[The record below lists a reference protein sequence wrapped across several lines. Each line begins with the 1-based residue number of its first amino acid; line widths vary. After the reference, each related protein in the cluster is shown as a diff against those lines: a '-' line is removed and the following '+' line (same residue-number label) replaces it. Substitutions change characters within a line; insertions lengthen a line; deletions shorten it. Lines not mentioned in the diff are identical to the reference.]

1 MQNNINSN
9 DCIKEKI
16 SLSKKFQ
23 KVDISEEEYQTI
35 IHTLKTHYIVDKEN
49 NFIGVVKKNKYSYE
63 IRYIMTYCKVLRKII
78 DVTTK
83 QIKIEYEYNNGI
95 EIDTIQLDGE
105 SLSKFGL
112 KTLLSYGVRFNETD
126 IDEVNKYLMRT
137 DMKAEI
143 VYGYSKLGWDKIDN
157 SLVFRYNNLIAK
169 EPTKKKY
176 IYNGNLCLNHKGSL
190 DEWCNMIQ
198 NEVCGNIP
206 MSYLL
211 MASFAS
217 PLLSILNFSHDFG
230 SILFCLCNN
239 SSKGKSTTA
248 MLCASVYSSPVLNKG
263 VAITFN
269 GTENALQEFLSQ
281 INGLSVVFDE
291 LGSSTITNLER
302 LMYNFC
308 LGRSK
313 LRLNGDASLQEVKE
327 FSSVIF
333 TTSEISFVSE
343 KSMDGIKTRVFQIE
357 DTLTKNAENSDNI
370 KSIAMANYGVAGNK
384 YLQMLVDKGQEEI
397 ESDYQK
403 YKNILLKKNKDIDD
417 KWKSEHSNIISESS
431 LACFEQRKRLT
442 DRILSKLA
450 IVVQATAYAK
460 ELFNFNIEISDMVD
474 YSLNLTNKI
483 ESTQTP
489 EDELMTIVHEDFIK
503 NIKKYKMNYPFAL
516 KVFDKRKAKAIDY
529 DLLNSGYSRYMFYD
543 ANGKKQTTARCSV
556 CGNEV
561 TIKNVRSGDK
571 VTCPICHKKCTAK
584 PYRKYLNSNGFCNRE
599 TIMYLQPFKGT
610 RFCVREFIVNYAYI
624 QGRTKPRI
632 IMQELSRT
640 TCDFDG
646 QEMRVQEQYTY
657 DENYKGGDWRK
668 DFCRSVP
675 CSNMTYQI

>member
-95 EIDTIQLDGE
+95 EIDTVKLDGE

-112 KTLLSYGVRFNETD
+112 KTLFSYGVRFNETD
-126 IDEVNKYLMRT
+126 IDEVNKYLMNT

-157 SLVFRYNNLIAK
+157 NLVFRYNHLIANEQLSK
-169 EPTKKKY
+169 EY
-176 IYNGNLCLNHKGSL
+176 IYNGSLCLNHKGTL

-206 MSYLL
+206 MTYLL
-211 MASFAS
+211 MASFSS
-217 PLLSILNFSHDFG
+217 PLLSMLNYTHDFG
-230 SILFCLCNN
+230 SVLFCLCNS

-248 MLCASVYSSPVLNKG
+248 MLCASIYSSPVLNKG
-263 VAITFN
+263 VAISFN

-291 LGSSTITNLER
+291 LGASTISNLER
-302 LMYNFC
+302 VLYSFC

-313 LRLNGDASLQEVKE
+313 LRLNGDASLQDVKE

-333 TTSEISFVSE
+333 TTSEISFISE
-343 KSMDGIKTRVFQIE
+343 KSMDGIKTRVFQID
-357 DTLTKNAENSDNI
+357 DTLTKNAQNSDNI
-370 KSIAMANYGVAGNK
+370 KNIVMQNYGVAGNE
-384 YLQMLVDKGQEEI
+384 YLQMLVNKGQEII
-397 ESDYQK
+397 EADYQK
-403 YKNILLKKNKDIDD
+403 YKDMLIKNSKELDEKLQVKGSNILTD
-417 KWKSEHSNIISESS
+417 ST
-431 LACFEQRKRLT
+431 LAAYEQKKRLT

-450 IVVQATAYAK
+450 IVVQAAEYAK
-460 ELFNFNIEISDMVD
+460 ELFNFNIEISDMID
-474 YSLNLTNKI
+474 YSLNLTNAI
-483 ESTQTP
+483 ESAQTP
-489 EDELMTIVHEDFIK
+489 EDELLTIVHEDFVK
-503 NIKKYKMNYPFAL
+503 NIRKYKINYPFAL
-516 KVFDKRKAKAIDY
+516 KVFGKRKAEAIDY
-529 DLLNSGYSRYMFYD
+529 NSLNIGYVGLIRLSASDNYYEICVAKNYFEQLMKNNQISDFRKRLKNLRASGILVAEKDRLVAREKIIEIIDLKVYIFRFLFDDKMVSLHNACKETYFDKIENSDNIDFLSD
-543 ANGKKQTTARCSV
+543 D
-556 CGNEV
+556 EV
-561 TIKNVRSGDK
+561 QNIEE
-571 VTCPICHKKCTAK
+571 C
-584 PYRKYLNSNGFCNRE
+584 L
-599 TIMYLQPFKGT
+599 
-610 RFCVREFIVNYAYI
+610 
-624 QGRTKPRI
+624 
-632 IMQELSRT
+632 
-640 TCDFDG
+640 
-646 QEMRVQEQYTY
+646 
-657 DENYKGGDWRK
+657 GGE
-668 DFCRSVP
+668 
-675 CSNMTYQI
+675 

>member
-1 MQNNINSN
+1 
-9 DCIKEKI
+9 
-16 SLSKKFQ
+16 
-23 KVDISEEEYQTI
+23 
-35 IHTLKTHYIVDKEN
+35 
-49 NFIGVVKKNKYSYE
+49 
-63 IRYIMTYCKVLRKII
+63 MTYCKVIRKII

-95 EIDTIQLDGE
+95 EIDTVQLDGE

-169 EPTKKKY
+169 EPTNKKY

-217 PLLSILNFSHDFG
+217 PLLSILNFLHDFG

-357 DTLTKNAENSDNI
+357 DTLTKNAQNSDNI
-370 KSIAMANYGVAGNK
+370 KNVVMQNYGVAGNE
-384 YLQMLVDKGQEEI
+384 YLQMLVNKGQEII
-397 ESDYQK
+397 EADYQK
-403 YKNILLKKNKDIDD
+403 YKDMLIKNSKELDEKLQVKGSNILTD
-417 KWKSEHSNIISESS
+417 ST
-431 LACFEQRKRLT
+431 LAAYEQKKRLT

-450 IVVQATAYAK
+450 IVVQAAEYAK
-460 ELFNFNIEISDMVD
+460 ELFNFNIEISDMID
-474 YSLNLTNKI
+474 YSLNLTNAI
-483 ESTQTP
+483 ESAQTP
-489 EDELMTIVHEDFIK
+489 EDELLTIVHEDFVK
-503 NIKKYKMNYPFAL
+503 NIRKYKINYPFAL
-516 KVFDKRKAKAIDY
+516 KIFGKRKAEAIDY
-529 DLLNSGYSRYMFYD
+529 NSLNIGYVGLIRLSASDNYYEICVAKNYFEQLMKNNQIAD
-543 ANGKKQTTARCSV
+543 CKMKMKQ
-556 CGNEV
+556 
-561 TIKNVRSGDK
+561 
-571 VTCPICHKKCTAK
+571 
-584 PYRKYLNSNGFCNRE
+584 
-599 TIMYLQPFKGT
+599 
-610 RFCVREFIVNYAYI
+610 
-624 QGRTKPRI
+624 
-632 IMQELSRT
+632 
-640 TCDFDG
+640 
-646 QEMRVQEQYTY
+646 
-657 DENYKGGDWRK
+657 
-668 DFCRSVP
+668 
-675 CSNMTYQI
+675 

>member
-95 EIDTIQLDGE
+95 EIDTVQLDGE

-169 EPTKKKY
+169 EPTNKKY

-211 MASFAS
+211 MAFFAS

-403 YKNILLKKNKDIDD
+403 YKNILLEKNKDIDD
-417 KWKSEHSNIISESS
+417 KWKSEHSNIMSESS

-450 IVVQATAYAK
+450 IVIQATAYAK

-489 EDELMTIVHEDFIK
+489 EDELMTIVHEDFVK

-516 KVFDKRKAKAIDY
+516 KVFDKRKAEAIDY
-529 DLLNSGYSRYMFYD
+529 DLLNSGYVGLVRLSASDNHYEICVAKNYFEQMMKN
-543 ANGKKQTTARCSV
+543 NGIVDFRKRLKNLRATGVLIAEKDRLVAREKIIEIIDLKV
-556 CGNEV
+556 YIFRFQFN
-561 TIKNVRSGDK
+561 DK
-571 VTCPICHKKCTAK
+571 MMSLHNAYEEMYFEKIE
-584 PYRKYLNSNGFCNRE
+584 NSDN
-599 TIMYLQPFKGT
+599 
-610 RFCVREFIVNYAYI
+610 
-624 QGRTKPRI
+624 
-632 IMQELSRT
+632 
-640 TCDFDG
+640 
-646 QEMRVQEQYTY
+646 
-657 DENYKGGDWRK
+657 K
-668 DFCRSVP
+668 DFLSDDEVQNIEECLGGE
-675 CSNMTYQI
+675 

>member
-23 KVDISEEEYQTI
+23 RIDISEEEYQKIISTI
-35 IHTLKTHYIVDKEN
+35 KSHYIVDKEN

-83 QIKIEYEYNNGI
+83 QIKIEYEYHNGI
-95 EIDTIQLDGE
+95 EIDTVKLYGE

-112 KTLLSYGVRFNETD
+112 KTLFSYGVRFNETD
-126 IDEVNKYLMRT
+126 IDEVNKYLMNT

-157 SLVFRYNNLIAK
+157 NLVFRYNHLIANEQLSK
-169 EPTKKKY
+169 EY
-176 IYNGNLCLNHKGSL
+176 IYNGSLCLNHKGSL

-230 SILFCLCNN
+230 SILFCLCNS

-248 MLCASVYSSPVLNKG
+248 MLCASIYSAPVLNKG
-263 VAITFN
+263 VAISFN

-291 LGSSTITNLER
+291 LGASTISNLER
-302 LMYNFC
+302 VLYSFC

-313 LRLNGDASLQEVKE
+313 LRLNGDASLQDVKE

-333 TTSEISFVSE
+333 TTSEISFISE
-343 KSMDGIKTRVFQIE
+343 KSIDGIKTRVFQIE
-357 DTLTKNAENSDNI
+357 DTLTKNAQNSDNI
-370 KSIAMANYGVAGNK
+370 KNVVMQNYGVAGNE
-384 YLQMLVDKGQEEI
+384 YLQMLVNKGQEII
-397 ESDYQK
+397 EADYQK
-403 YKNILLKKNKDIDD
+403 YKDMLIKNSKELDEKLQVKGSNILTD
-417 KWKSEHSNIISESS
+417 ST
-431 LACFEQRKRLT
+431 LAAYEQKKRLT

-450 IVVQATAYAK
+450 IVVQAAEYAK
-460 ELFNFNIEISDMVD
+460 ELFNFNIEISDMID
-474 YSLNLTNKI
+474 YSLNLTNAI
-483 ESTQTP
+483 ESAQTP
-489 EDELMTIVHEDFIK
+489 EDELLTIVHEDFVK
-503 NIKKYKMNYPFAL
+503 NIRKYKINYPFAL
-516 KVFDKRKAKAIDY
+516 KIFGKRKVEAIDY
-529 DLLNSGYSRYMFYD
+529 NSLNIGYVGLIRLSASDNHYEICVAKNYFEQMMKNNGIVDFRKRLKNLRATGVLIAEKDRLVAREKIIEIIDLKVYIFRFLFDDKMVSLHNACKETYFDKIENSDNIDFLSD
-543 ANGKKQTTARCSV
+543 D
-556 CGNEV
+556 EV
-561 TIKNVRSGDK
+561 QNIEE
-571 VTCPICHKKCTAK
+571 C
-584 PYRKYLNSNGFCNRE
+584 L
-599 TIMYLQPFKGT
+599 
-610 RFCVREFIVNYAYI
+610 
-624 QGRTKPRI
+624 
-632 IMQELSRT
+632 
-640 TCDFDG
+640 
-646 QEMRVQEQYTY
+646 
-657 DENYKGGDWRK
+657 GGE
-668 DFCRSVP
+668 
-675 CSNMTYQI
+675 

>member
-63 IRYIMTYCKVLRKII
+63 IRYIMTYCKVIRKII

-95 EIDTIQLDGE
+95 EIDTVQLDGE

-176 IYNGNLCLNHKGSL
+176 IYNGNLCLNHKGSI

-206 MSYLL
+206 MTYLL
-211 MASFAS
+211 MASFSS
-217 PLLSILNFSHDFG
+217 PLLSMLNYTHDFG
-230 SILFCLCNN
+230 SVLFCLCNS

-248 MLCASVYSSPVLNKG
+248 MLCASIYSSPVLNKG
-263 VAITFN
+263 VAISFN

-291 LGSSTITNLER
+291 LGASTISNLER
-302 LMYNFC
+302 VLYSFC

-333 TTSEISFVSE
+333 TTSEISFISE

-357 DTLTKNAENSDNI
+357 DTLTKNAQNSDNI
-370 KSIAMANYGVAGNK
+370 KNVVMQNYGVAGNE
-384 YLQMLVDKGQEEI
+384 YLQMLVNKGQEII
-397 ESDYQK
+397 EADYQK
-403 YKNILLKKNKDIDD
+403 YKDMLIKNSKELDEKLQVKGSSILTD
-417 KWKSEHSNIISESS
+417 ST
-431 LACFEQRKRLT
+431 LAAYEQKKRLT

-450 IVVQATAYAK
+450 IVVQAAEYAK
-460 ELFNFNIEISDMVD
+460 ELFNFNIEISDMID
-474 YSLNLTNKI
+474 YSLNLTNAI
-483 ESTQTP
+483 ESAQTP
-489 EDELMTIVHEDFIK
+489 EDELLTIVHEDFVK
-503 NIKKYKMNYPFAL
+503 NIRKYKMNYPFAL
-516 KVFDKRKAKAIDY
+516 KVFDKRKAEAIDY
-529 DLLNSGYSRYMFYD
+529 DSLNSGYVGLVRLSASDNHYEICVAKNYFEQMMKN
-543 ANGKKQTTARCSV
+543 NGIVDFRKRL
-556 CGNEV
+556 
-561 TIKNVRSGDK
+561 KN
-571 VTCPICHKKCTAK
+571 
-584 PYRKYLNSNGFCNRE
+584 L
-599 TIMYLQPFKGT
+599 
-610 RFCVREFIVNYAYI
+610 
-624 QGRTKPRI
+624 
-632 IMQELSRT
+632 RT
-640 TCDFDG
+640 TGVLIAEKDRLVAREKIIEIIDLKVYIFRFQFNDKMMSLHNAYEEMYFDKI
-646 QEMRVQEQYTY
+646 
-657 DENYKGGDWRK
+657 ENSYNK
-668 DFCRSVP
+668 DFLSDDEVP
-675 CSNMTYQI
+675 NIEECLGGE

>member
-1 MQNNINSN
+1 MQNNINLN

-95 EIDTIQLDGE
+95 EIDTVQLDGE

-176 IYNGNLCLNHKGSL
+176 IYNGSLCLNHKGTL

-206 MSYLL
+206 MTYLL
-211 MASFAS
+211 MASFSS
-217 PLLSILNFSHDFG
+217 PLLSMLNYTHDFG
-230 SILFCLCNN
+230 SVLFCLCNS

-248 MLCASVYSSPVLNKG
+248 MLCASIYSSPVLNKG

-291 LGSSTITNLER
+291 LGASTISNLER
-302 LMYNFC
+302 VLYSFC

-313 LRLNGDASLQEVKE
+313 LRLNGDASLQDVKE

-333 TTSEISFVSE
+333 TTSEISFISE

-357 DTLTKNAENSDNI
+357 DTLTKNAQNSDNI
-370 KSIAMANYGVAGNK
+370 KNVVMQNYGVAGNE
-384 YLQMLVDKGQEEI
+384 YLQMLVNKGQEII
-397 ESDYQK
+397 EADYQK
-403 YKNILLKKNKDIDD
+403 YKDMLIKNSKELDKKLQVKSSSILTD
-417 KWKSEHSNIISESS
+417 ST
-431 LACFEQRKRLT
+431 LAAYEQKKRLT

-450 IVVQATAYAK
+450 IVVQAAEYAK
-460 ELFNFNIEISDMVD
+460 ELFNFNIEISDMID
-474 YSLNLTNKI
+474 YSLNLTNAI
-483 ESTQTP
+483 ESAQTP
-489 EDELMTIVHEDFIK
+489 EDELLTIVHEDFVK
-503 NIKKYKMNYPFAL
+503 NIRKYKINYPFAL
-516 KVFDKRKAKAIDY
+516 KIFGKRKAEAIDY
-529 DLLNSGYSRYMFYD
+529 DSLNSGYVGLVRLSASDNHYEICVAKNYFEQMMKN
-543 ANGKKQTTARCSV
+543 NGIVDFRKRL
-556 CGNEV
+556 
-561 TIKNVRSGDK
+561 KN
-571 VTCPICHKKCTAK
+571 
-584 PYRKYLNSNGFCNRE
+584 L
-599 TIMYLQPFKGT
+599 
-610 RFCVREFIVNYAYI
+610 
-624 QGRTKPRI
+624 
-632 IMQELSRT
+632 RT
-640 TCDFDG
+640 TGVLIAEKDRLVAREKIIEIIDLKVYIFRFQFNDKMMSLHNAYEEMYFDKI
-646 QEMRVQEQYTY
+646 
-657 DENYKGGDWRK
+657 ENSDNK
-668 DFCRSVP
+668 DFLSDDEVP
-675 CSNMTYQI
+675 NIEECLGGE

>member
-23 KVDISEEEYQTI
+23 RIDISEEEYQKIISTI
-35 IHTLKTHYIVDKEN
+35 KSHYIVDKEN

-78 DVTTK
+78 DIGTK
-83 QIKIEYEYNNGI
+83 QIKIEYEYHNGI
-95 EIDTIQLDGE
+95 EIDTVKLDGE

-169 EPTKKKY
+169 EPTNKKY

-291 LGSSTITNLER
+291 LGASTISNLER
-302 LMYNFC
+302 VLYSFC

-313 LRLNGDASLQEVKE
+313 LRLNGDASLQDVKE

-333 TTSEISFVSE
+333 TTSEISFISE

-357 DTLTKNAENSDNI
+357 NTLTKNAQNSDNI
-370 KSIAMANYGVAGNK
+370 KNIVMQNYGVAGNE
-384 YLQMLVDKGQEEI
+384 YLQMLVNKGQEII
-397 ESDYQK
+397 EADYQK
-403 YKNILLKKNKDIDD
+403 YKDMLIKNSKELDEKLQVKGSNILTD
-417 KWKSEHSNIISESS
+417 ST
-431 LACFEQRKRLT
+431 LAAYEQKKRLT

-450 IVVQATAYAK
+450 IVVQAAEYAK
-460 ELFNFNIEISDMVD
+460 ELFNFNIEISDMID
-474 YSLNLTNKI
+474 YSLNLTNAI
-483 ESTQTP
+483 ESAQTP
-489 EDELMTIVHEDFIK
+489 EDELLTIVHEDFVK
-503 NIKKYKMNYPFAL
+503 NIRKYKMNYPFAL
-516 KVFDKRKAKAIDY
+516 KIFGKRKAEAIDY
-529 DLLNSGYSRYMFYD
+529 NLINIGYVGLIRLSASDNYYEICVAKNYFEQLMKNNQISDFRKRLKNLRASGILVAEKDRLVAREKIIEIIDLKVYIFRFLFDDKMVSLHNACKETYFDKIENSDNIDFLSD
-543 ANGKKQTTARCSV
+543 D
-556 CGNEV
+556 EV
-561 TIKNVRSGDK
+561 QNIEE
-571 VTCPICHKKCTAK
+571 C
-584 PYRKYLNSNGFCNRE
+584 L
-599 TIMYLQPFKGT
+599 
-610 RFCVREFIVNYAYI
+610 
-624 QGRTKPRI
+624 
-632 IMQELSRT
+632 
-640 TCDFDG
+640 
-646 QEMRVQEQYTY
+646 
-657 DENYKGGDWRK
+657 GGE
-668 DFCRSVP
+668 
-675 CSNMTYQI
+675 

>member
-23 KVDISEEEYQTI
+23 RIDISEEEYQKIISTI
-35 IHTLKTHYIVDKEN
+35 KSHYIVDKEN

-78 DVTTK
+78 DIGTK
-83 QIKIEYEYNNGI
+83 QIKIEYEYHNGI
-95 EIDTIQLDGE
+95 EIDTVKLDGE

-169 EPTKKKY
+169 EPTNKKY

-291 LGSSTITNLER
+291 LGASTISNLER
-302 LMYNFC
+302 VLYSFC

-313 LRLNGDASLQEVKE
+313 LRLNGDASLQDVKE

-333 TTSEISFVSE
+333 TTSEISFISE

-357 DTLTKNAENSDNI
+357 NTLTKNAQNSDNI
-370 KSIAMANYGVAGNK
+370 KNIVMQNYGVAGNE
-384 YLQMLVDKGQEEI
+384 YLQMLVNKGQEII
-397 ESDYQK
+397 EADYQK
-403 YKNILLKKNKDIDD
+403 YKDMLIKNSKELDEKLQVKGSNILTD
-417 KWKSEHSNIISESS
+417 ST
-431 LACFEQRKRLT
+431 LAAYEQKKRLT

-450 IVVQATAYAK
+450 IVVQAAEYAK
-460 ELFNFNIEISDMVD
+460 ELFNFNIEISDMID
-474 YSLNLTNKI
+474 YSLNLTNAI
-483 ESTQTP
+483 ESAQTP
-489 EDELMTIVHEDFIK
+489 EDELLTIVHEDFVK
-503 NIKKYKMNYPFAL
+503 NIRKYKMNYPFAL
-516 KVFDKRKAKAIDY
+516 KIFGKRKAEAIDY
-529 DLLNSGYSRYMFYD
+529 NSINIGYVGLIRLSASDNYYEICVAKNYFEQLMKNNQISDFRKRLKNLRASGILVAEKDRLVAREKIIEIIDLKVYIFRFLFDDKMVSLHNACKETYFDKIENSDNIDFLSD
-543 ANGKKQTTARCSV
+543 D
-556 CGNEV
+556 EV
-561 TIKNVRSGDK
+561 QNIEE
-571 VTCPICHKKCTAK
+571 C
-584 PYRKYLNSNGFCNRE
+584 L
-599 TIMYLQPFKGT
+599 
-610 RFCVREFIVNYAYI
+610 
-624 QGRTKPRI
+624 
-632 IMQELSRT
+632 
-640 TCDFDG
+640 
-646 QEMRVQEQYTY
+646 
-657 DENYKGGDWRK
+657 GGE
-668 DFCRSVP
+668 
-675 CSNMTYQI
+675 

>member
-1 MQNNINSN
+1 MQNNINLN

-95 EIDTIQLDGE
+95 EIDTVKLDGE

-112 KTLLSYGVRFNETD
+112 KTLFSYGVRFNETD
-126 IDEVNKYLMRT
+126 IDEVNKYLMNT

-157 SLVFRYNNLIAK
+157 NLVFRYNHLIANEQLSK
-169 EPTKKKY
+169 EY
-176 IYNGNLCLNHKGSL
+176 IYNGSLCLNHKGTL

-206 MSYLL
+206 MTYLL
-211 MASFAS
+211 MASFS
-217 PLLSILNFSHDFG
+217 STLLSMLNYTHDFG
-230 SILFCLCNN
+230 SVLFCLCNS

-248 MLCASVYSSPVLNKG
+248 MLCASIYSSPVLNKG
-263 VAITFN
+263 VAISFN

-291 LGSSTITNLER
+291 LGASTISNLER
-302 LMYNFC
+302 VLYSFC

-313 LRLNGDASLQEVKE
+313 LRLNGDASLQDVKE

-333 TTSEISFVSE
+333 TTSEISFISE

-357 DTLTKNAENSDNI
+357 DTLTKNAQNSDNI
-370 KSIAMANYGVAGNK
+370 KNIVMQNYGVAGNE
-384 YLQMLVDKGQEEI
+384 YLQMLVNKGQEII
-397 ESDYQK
+397 EADYQK
-403 YKNILLKKNKDIDD
+403 YKDMLIKNSKELDEKLQVKGSNILTD
-417 KWKSEHSNIISESS
+417 ST
-431 LACFEQRKRLT
+431 LAAYEQKKRLT

-450 IVVQATAYAK
+450 IVVQAAEYAK
-460 ELFNFNIEISDMVD
+460 ELFNFNIEISDMID
-474 YSLNLTNKI
+474 YSLNLTNAI
-483 ESTQTP
+483 ESAQTP
-489 EDELMTIVHEDFIK
+489 EDELLTIVHEDFVK
-503 NIKKYKMNYPFAL
+503 NIRKYKMNYPFAL
-516 KVFDKRKAKAIDY
+516 KIFGKRKAEAIDY
-529 DLLNSGYSRYMFYD
+529 NSINIGYVGLIRLSASDNYYEICVAKNYFEQLMKNNQISDFRKRLKNLRASGILVAEKDRLVAREKIIEIIDLKVYIFRFLFDDKMVSLHNACKETYFDKIENSDNIDFLSD
-543 ANGKKQTTARCSV
+543 D
-556 CGNEV
+556 EV
-561 TIKNVRSGDK
+561 QNIEE
-571 VTCPICHKKCTAK
+571 C
-584 PYRKYLNSNGFCNRE
+584 L
-599 TIMYLQPFKGT
+599 
-610 RFCVREFIVNYAYI
+610 
-624 QGRTKPRI
+624 
-632 IMQELSRT
+632 
-640 TCDFDG
+640 
-646 QEMRVQEQYTY
+646 
-657 DENYKGGDWRK
+657 GGE
-668 DFCRSVP
+668 
-675 CSNMTYQI
+675 

>member
-1 MQNNINSN
+1 
-9 DCIKEKI
+9 
-16 SLSKKFQ
+16 
-23 KVDISEEEYQTI
+23 
-35 IHTLKTHYIVDKEN
+35 
-49 NFIGVVKKNKYSYE
+49 
-63 IRYIMTYCKVLRKII
+63 
-78 DVTTK
+78 
-83 QIKIEYEYNNGI
+83 
-95 EIDTIQLDGE
+95 
-105 SLSKFGL
+105 
-112 KTLLSYGVRFNETD
+112 
-126 IDEVNKYLMRT
+126 
-137 DMKAEI
+137 
-143 VYGYSKLGWDKIDN
+143 
-157 SLVFRYNNLIAK
+157 
-169 EPTKKKY
+169 
-176 IYNGNLCLNHKGSL
+176 
-190 DEWCNMIQ
+190 
-198 NEVCGNIP
+198 
-206 MSYLL
+206 
-211 MASFAS
+211 
-217 PLLSILNFSHDFG
+217 
-230 SILFCLCNN
+230 
-239 SSKGKSTTA
+239 

-403 YKNILLKKNKDIDD
+403 YKNILLEKNKDIDD
-417 KWKSEHSNIISESS
+417 KWKSEHSNIMSESS

-474 YSLNLTNKI
+474 YSLNLASKI

-489 EDELMTIVHEDFIK
+489 EDELMTIVHEDFVK
-503 NIKKYKMNYPFAL
+503 NIKKYNMNYPFAL
-516 KVFDKRKAKAIDY
+516 KIFDKRKAEAIDY
-529 DLLNSGYSRYMFYD
+529 DSLNIGYVGLIRLSASDNHYEICVAKNYFEQMMKN
-543 ANGKKQTTARCSV
+543 NGIVDFRKRLKNLRATGVLIAEKDRLVAREKIIEIIDLKV
-556 CGNEV
+556 YIFRFQFN
-561 TIKNVRSGDK
+561 DK
-571 VTCPICHKKCTAK
+571 MMSLHNAYEEMYFDKIE
-584 PYRKYLNSNGFCNRE
+584 NSDN
-599 TIMYLQPFKGT
+599 
-610 RFCVREFIVNYAYI
+610 
-624 QGRTKPRI
+624 
-632 IMQELSRT
+632 
-640 TCDFDG
+640 
-646 QEMRVQEQYTY
+646 
-657 DENYKGGDWRK
+657 K
-668 DFCRSVP
+668 DFLSDDEVQNIEECLGGE
-675 CSNMTYQI
+675 

>member
-23 KVDISEEEYQTI
+23 RIDISEEEYQKI
-35 IHTLKTHYIVDKEN
+35 ISITKSHYIVDKEN

-78 DVTTK
+78 DIGTK
-83 QIKIEYEYNNGI
+83 QIKIEYEYHNGI
-95 EIDTIQLDGE
+95 EIDTVKLDGE

-112 KTLLSYGVRFNETD
+112 KTLFSYGVRFNETD
-126 IDEVNKYLMRT
+126 IDEVNKYLMNT

-157 SLVFRYNNLIAK
+157 NLVFRYNHLIANEQLSK
-169 EPTKKKY
+169 EY
-176 IYNGNLCLNHKGSL
+176 IYNGSLCLNHKGTL

-206 MSYLL
+206 MTYLL
-211 MASFAS
+211 MASFSS
-217 PLLSILNFSHDFG
+217 PLLSMLNYTHDFG
-230 SILFCLCNN
+230 SVLFCLCNS

-248 MLCASVYSSPVLNKG
+248 MLCASIYSSPVLNKG
-263 VAITFN
+263 VAISFN

-333 TTSEISFVSE
+333 TTSEISFISE

-357 DTLTKNAENSDNI
+357 DTLTKNAQNSDNI
-370 KSIAMANYGVAGNK
+370 KNIVMQNYGVAGNE
-384 YLQMLVDKGQEEI
+384 YLQMLVNKGQEII
-397 ESDYQK
+397 EADYQK
-403 YKNILLKKNKDIDD
+403 YKDMLIKNSKELDEKLQVKGSNILTD
-417 KWKSEHSNIISESS
+417 STV
-431 LACFEQRKRLT
+431 AAYEQKKRLT

-450 IVVQATAYAK
+450 IVVQAAEYAK
-460 ELFNFNIEISDMVD
+460 ELFNFNIEISDMID
-474 YSLNLTNKI
+474 YSLNLTNAI
-483 ESTQTP
+483 ESAQTP
-489 EDELMTIVHEDFIK
+489 EDELLTIVHEDFVK
-503 NIKKYKMNYPFAL
+503 NIRKYKMNYPFAL
-516 KVFDKRKAKAIDY
+516 KIFGKRKAEAIDY
-529 DLLNSGYSRYMFYD
+529 NSINIGYVGLIRLSASDNYYEICVAKNYFEQLMKNNQISDFRKRLKNLRASGILVAEKDRLVAREKIIEIIDL
-543 ANGKKQTTARCSV
+543 
-556 CGNEV
+556 
-561 TIKNVRSGDK
+561 K
-571 VTCPICHKKCTAK
+571 VYI
-584 PYRKYLNSNGFCNRE
+584 F
-599 TIMYLQPFKGT
+599 
-610 RFCVREFIVNYAYI
+610 RF
-624 QGRTKPRI
+624 
-632 IMQELSRT
+632 L
-640 TCDFDG
+640 FDG
-646 QEMRVQEQYTY
+646 KMVSLHNACKETYFDKIENSDNIDFLSDDEVQNIE
-657 DENYKGGDWRK
+657 ECLGGE
-668 DFCRSVP
+668 
-675 CSNMTYQI
+675 

>member
-1 MQNNINSN
+1 MQNNINLN

-95 EIDTIQLDGE
+95 EIDTVKLDGE

-112 KTLLSYGVRFNETD
+112 KTLFSYGVRFNETD
-126 IDEVNKYLMRT
+126 IDEVNKYLMNT

-157 SLVFRYNNLIAK
+157 NLVFRYNHLIANEQLSK
-169 EPTKKKY
+169 EY
-176 IYNGNLCLNHKGSL
+176 IYNGSLCLNHKGSL

-206 MSYLL
+206 MSYLV

-291 LGSSTITNLER
+291 LGSSTN
-302 LMYNFC
+302 
-308 LGRSK
+308 
-313 LRLNGDASLQEVKE
+313 
-327 FSSVIF
+327 
-333 TTSEISFVSE
+333 
-343 KSMDGIKTRVFQIE
+343 
-357 DTLTKNAENSDNI
+357 
-370 KSIAMANYGVAGNK
+370 
-384 YLQMLVDKGQEEI
+384 
-397 ESDYQK
+397 
-403 YKNILLKKNKDIDD
+403 
-417 KWKSEHSNIISESS
+417 H
-431 LACFEQRKRLT
+431 
-442 DRILSKLA
+442 
-450 IVVQATAYAK
+450 
-460 ELFNFNIEISDMVD
+460 
-474 YSLNLTNKI
+474 
-483 ESTQTP
+483 
-489 EDELMTIVHEDFIK
+489 
-503 NIKKYKMNYPFAL
+503 
-516 KVFDKRKAKAIDY
+516 
-529 DLLNSGYSRYMFYD
+529 
-543 ANGKKQTTARCSV
+543 
-556 CGNEV
+556 
-561 TIKNVRSGDK
+561 
-571 VTCPICHKKCTAK
+571 
-584 PYRKYLNSNGFCNRE
+584 
-599 TIMYLQPFKGT
+599 
-610 RFCVREFIVNYAYI
+610 
-624 QGRTKPRI
+624 
-632 IMQELSRT
+632 
-640 TCDFDG
+640 
-646 QEMRVQEQYTY
+646 
-657 DENYKGGDWRK
+657 
-668 DFCRSVP
+668 
-675 CSNMTYQI
+675 

>member
-95 EIDTIQLDGE
+95 EIDTVQLDGE

-169 EPTKKKY
+169 EPTNKKY

-206 MSYLL
+206 MTYLL
-211 MASFAS
+211 MASFSS
-217 PLLSILNFSHDFG
+217 PLLSMLNYTHDFG
-230 SILFCLCNN
+230 SVLFCLCNS

-248 MLCASVYSSPVLNKG
+248 MLCASIYSSPVLNKG
-263 VAITFN
+263 VAISFN

-291 LGSSTITNLER
+291 LGASTISNLER
-302 LMYNFC
+302 VLYSFC

-313 LRLNGDASLQEVKE
+313 LRLNGDASLQDVKE

-333 TTSEISFVSE
+333 TTSEISFISE

-357 DTLTKNAENSDNI
+357 DTLTKNAQNSDNI
-370 KSIAMANYGVAGNK
+370 KNIVMQNYGVAGNE
-384 YLQMLVDKGQEEI
+384 YLQMLVNKGQEII
-397 ESDYQK
+397 EADYQK
-403 YKNILLKKNKDIDD
+403 YKDMLIKNSKELDEKLQVKGSNILTD
-417 KWKSEHSNIISESS
+417 ST
-431 LACFEQRKRLT
+431 LAAYEQKKRLT

-450 IVVQATAYAK
+450 IVVQAAEYAK
-460 ELFNFNIEISDMVD
+460 ELFNFNIEISDMID
-474 YSLNLTNKI
+474 YSLNLTNAI
-483 ESTQTP
+483 ESAQTP
-489 EDELMTIVHEDFIK
+489 EDELLTIVHEDFVK

-516 KVFDKRKAKAIDY
+516 KVFDKRKAEAIDY
-529 DLLNSGYSRYMFYD
+529 DLLNSGYVGLVRLSASDNHYEICVAKNYFEQMMKN
-543 ANGKKQTTARCSV
+543 NGIVDFRKRLKNLRASGILVAEKDRLVAREKIIEIIDLKVYIFRFLFDDKMVSLHNACKETYFDKIENSD
-556 CGNEV
+556 NIDFLSDDEV
-561 TIKNVRSGDK
+561 QNIEE
-571 VTCPICHKKCTAK
+571 C
-584 PYRKYLNSNGFCNRE
+584 L
-599 TIMYLQPFKGT
+599 
-610 RFCVREFIVNYAYI
+610 
-624 QGRTKPRI
+624 
-632 IMQELSRT
+632 
-640 TCDFDG
+640 
-646 QEMRVQEQYTY
+646 
-657 DENYKGGDWRK
+657 GGE
-668 DFCRSVP
+668 
-675 CSNMTYQI
+675 

>member
-1 MQNNINSN
+1 MS
-9 DCIKEKI
+9 
-16 SLSKKFQ
+16 
-23 KVDISEEEYQTI
+23 VDL
-35 IHTLKTHYIVDKEN
+35 HKTY
-49 NFIGVVKKNKYSYE
+49 FLFF
-63 IRYIMTYCKVLRKII
+63 CQ
-78 DVTTK
+78 K
-83 QIKIEYEYNNGI
+83 QIKIEYEYHNGI
-95 EIDTIQLDGE
+95 EIDTVKLDGE

-112 KTLLSYGVRFNETD
+112 KTLFSYGVRFNETD

-157 SLVFRYNNLIAK
+157 SLVFRYNNMIAK

-269 GTENALQEFLSQ
+269 GTENA
-281 INGLSVVFDE
+281 
-291 LGSSTITNLER
+291 
-302 LMYNFC
+302 
-308 LGRSK
+308 
-313 LRLNGDASLQEVKE
+313 
-327 FSSVIF
+327 
-333 TTSEISFVSE
+333 
-343 KSMDGIKTRVFQIE
+343 
-357 DTLTKNAENSDNI
+357 ENSDNI

-403 YKNILLKKNKDIDD
+403 YKNILLEKNKDIDD
-417 KWKSEHSNIISESS
+417 KWKSEHSNIMSESS

-489 EDELMTIVHEDFIK
+489 EDELMTIVHEDFVK

-516 KVFDKRKAKAIDY
+516 KVFGKRKAEAIDY
-529 DLLNSGYSRYMFYD
+529 NSLNIGYVGLIRLSASDNYYEICVAKNYFEQMMKNNGIVDFRKRLKNLRATGVLIAEKDRLVAREKIIEIIDLKVYIFRFQFN
-543 ANGKKQTTARCSV
+543 
-556 CGNEV
+556 
-561 TIKNVRSGDK
+561 DK
-571 VTCPICHKKCTAK
+571 MMSLHNA
-584 PYRKYLNSNGFCNRE
+584 YE
-599 TIMYLQPFKGT
+599 EMY
-610 RFCVREFIVNYAYI
+610 
-624 QGRTKPRI
+624 
-632 IMQELSRT
+632 
-640 TCDFDG
+640 FDK
-646 QEMRVQEQYTY
+646 T
-657 DENYKGGDWRK
+657 ENADNK
-668 DFCRSVP
+668 DFLSDDEVQNIEECLGGE
-675 CSNMTYQI
+675 

>member
-23 KVDISEEEYQTI
+23 RIDISEEEYQKIISTI
-35 IHTLKTHYIVDKEN
+35 KSHYIVDKEN

-78 DVTTK
+78 DIGTK
-83 QIKIEYEYNNGI
+83 QIKIEYEYHNGI
-95 EIDTIQLDGE
+95 EIDTVKLDGE

-169 EPTKKKY
+169 EPTNKKY

-291 LGSSTITNLER
+291 LGASTISNLER
-302 LMYNFC
+302 VLYSFC

-313 LRLNGDASLQEVKE
+313 LRLNGDASLQDVKE

-333 TTSEISFVSE
+333 TTSEISFISE

-357 DTLTKNAENSDNI
+357 NTLTKNAQNSDNI
-370 KSIAMANYGVAGNK
+370 KNIVMQNYGVAGNE
-384 YLQMLVDKGQEEI
+384 YLQMLVNKGQEII
-397 ESDYQK
+397 EADYQK
-403 YKNILLKKNKDIDD
+403 YKDMLIKNSKELDEKLQVKGSNILTD
-417 KWKSEHSNIISESS
+417 ST
-431 LACFEQRKRLT
+431 LAAYEQKKRLT

-450 IVVQATAYAK
+450 IVVQAAEYAK
-460 ELFNFNIEISDMVD
+460 ELFNFNIEISDMID
-474 YSLNLTNKI
+474 YSLNLTNAI
-483 ESTQTP
+483 ESAQTP
-489 EDELMTIVHEDFIK
+489 EDELLTIVHEDFVK
-503 NIKKYKMNYPFAL
+503 NIRKYKMNYPFAL
-516 KVFDKRKAKAIDY
+516 KIFGKRKAEAIDY
-529 DLLNSGYSRYMFYD
+529 NSINIGYVGLIRLSASDNYYEICV
-543 ANGKKQTTARCSV
+543 A
-556 CGNEV
+556 
-561 TIKNVRSGDK
+561 KNYFEQLMKNNQISDFRKRLKNLRASGILVAEKDRL
-571 VTCPICHKKCTAK
+571 V
-584 PYRKYLNSNGFCNRE
+584 
-599 TIMYLQPFKGT
+599 
-610 RFCVREFIVNYAYI
+610 VREKIIEIIDLKVYIFRFQFNDKMMSLHNAYEE
-624 QGRTKPRI
+624 
-632 IMQELSRT
+632 MY
-640 TCDFDG
+640 FDKI
-646 QEMRVQEQYTY
+646 
-657 DENYKGGDWRK
+657 ENSDNK
-668 DFCRSVP
+668 DFLSDDVVQNIEECLGGE
-675 CSNMTYQI
+675 

>member
-23 KVDISEEEYQTI
+23 RIDISEEEYQKIISTI
-35 IHTLKTHYIVDKEN
+35 KSHYIVDKEN

-78 DVTTK
+78 DIGTK
-83 QIKIEYEYNNGI
+83 QIKIEYEYHNGI
-95 EIDTIQLDGE
+95 EIDTVKLDGE

-169 EPTKKKY
+169 EPTNKKY

-291 LGSSTITNLER
+291 LGASTISNLER
-302 LMYNFC
+302 VLYSFC

-333 TTSEISFVSE
+333 TTSEISFISE

-357 DTLTKNAENSDNI
+357 NTLTKNAQNSDNI
-370 KSIAMANYGVAGNK
+370 KNIVMQNYGVAGNE
-384 YLQMLVDKGQEEI
+384 YLQMLVNKGQEII
-397 ESDYQK
+397 EADYQK
-403 YKNILLKKNKDIDD
+403 YKDMLIKNSKELDEKLQVKGSNILTD
-417 KWKSEHSNIISESS
+417 ST
-431 LACFEQRKRLT
+431 LAAYEQKKRLT

-450 IVVQATAYAK
+450 IVVQAAEYAK
-460 ELFNFNIEISDMVD
+460 ELFNFNIEISDMID
-474 YSLNLTNKI
+474 YSLNLTNAI
-483 ESTQTP
+483 ESAQTP
-489 EDELMTIVHEDFIK
+489 EDELLTIVHEDFVK
-503 NIKKYKMNYPFAL
+503 NIRKYKMNYPFAL
-516 KVFDKRKAKAIDY
+516 KIFGKRKAEAIDY
-529 DLLNSGYSRYMFYD
+529 NSINIGYVGLIRLSASDNYYEICV
-543 ANGKKQTTARCSV
+543 A
-556 CGNEV
+556 
-561 TIKNVRSGDK
+561 KNYFEQLMKNNQISDFRKRLKNLRASGILVAEKDRL
-571 VTCPICHKKCTAK
+571 V
-584 PYRKYLNSNGFCNRE
+584 
-599 TIMYLQPFKGT
+599 
-610 RFCVREFIVNYAYI
+610 VREKIIEIIDLKVYIFRFQFNDKMMSLHNAYEE
-624 QGRTKPRI
+624 
-632 IMQELSRT
+632 MY
-640 TCDFDG
+640 FDKI
-646 QEMRVQEQYTY
+646 
-657 DENYKGGDWRK
+657 ENSDNK
-668 DFCRSVP
+668 DFLSDDVVQNIEECLGGE
-675 CSNMTYQI
+675 

>member
-95 EIDTIQLDGE
+95 EIDTVQLDGE

-169 EPTKKKY
+169 EPTNKKY

-217 PLLSILNFSHDFG
+217 PLLSILNFSNDFG

-403 YKNILLKKNKDIDD
+403 YKNILLEKNKVIDD
-417 KWKSEHSNIISESS
+417 KWKSEHSNIMSESS

-460 ELFNFNIEISDMVD
+460 ELFNFNIEISDMID

-489 EDELMTIVHEDFIK
+489 EDELMTIVHEDFVK

-516 KVFDKRKAKAIDY
+516 KVFDKRKAEAIDY
-529 DLLNSGYSRYMFYD
+529 DLLNSGYVGLVRLSASDNHYEICVAKNYFEQMMKN
-543 ANGKKQTTARCSV
+543 NGIVDFRKRL
-556 CGNEV
+556 
-561 TIKNVRSGDK
+561 KN
-571 VTCPICHKKCTAK
+571 
-584 PYRKYLNSNGFCNRE
+584 L
-599 TIMYLQPFKGT
+599 
-610 RFCVREFIVNYAYI
+610 
-624 QGRTKPRI
+624 
-632 IMQELSRT
+632 RT
-640 TCDFDG
+640 TGVLIAEKDRLVAREKIIEIIDLKVYIFRFQFNDKMMSLHNAYEEMYFDKI
-646 QEMRVQEQYTY
+646 
-657 DENYKGGDWRK
+657 ENSDNK
-668 DFCRSVP
+668 DFLSDDEVQNIEECLGGE
-675 CSNMTYQI
+675 

>member
-23 KVDISEEEYQTI
+23 RIDISEEEYQKI
-35 IHTLKTHYIVDKEN
+35 ISITKSHYIVDKEN

-78 DVTTK
+78 DIGTK
-83 QIKIEYEYNNGI
+83 QIKIEYEYHNGI
-95 EIDTIQLDGE
+95 EIDTVKLDGE

-112 KTLLSYGVRFNETD
+112 KTLFSYGVRFNETD
-126 IDEVNKYLMRT
+126 IDEVNKYLMNT

-157 SLVFRYNNLIAK
+157 NLVFRYNHLIANEQLSK
-169 EPTKKKY
+169 EY
-176 IYNGNLCLNHKGSL
+176 IYNGSLCLNHKGTL

-206 MSYLL
+206 MTYLL
-211 MASFAS
+211 MASFSS
-217 PLLSILNFSHDFG
+217 PLLSMLNYTHDFG
-230 SILFCLCNN
+230 SVLFCLCNS

-248 MLCASVYSSPVLNKG
+248 MLCASIYSSPVLNKG
-263 VAITFN
+263 VAISFN

-333 TTSEISFVSE
+333 TTSEISFISE

-357 DTLTKNAENSDNI
+357 DTLTKNAQNSDNI
-370 KSIAMANYGVAGNK
+370 KNIVMQNYGVAGNE
-384 YLQMLVDKGQEEI
+384 YLQMLVNKGQEII
-397 ESDYQK
+397 EADYQK
-403 YKNILLKKNKDIDD
+403 YKDMLIKNSKELDEKLQVKGSNILTD
-417 KWKSEHSNIISESS
+417 STV
-431 LACFEQRKRLT
+431 AAYEQKKRLT

-450 IVVQATAYAK
+450 IVVQAAEYAK
-460 ELFNFNIEISDMVD
+460 ELFNFNIEISDMID
-474 YSLNLTNKI
+474 YSLNLTNAI
-483 ESTQTP
+483 ESAQTP
-489 EDELMTIVHEDFIK
+489 EDELLTIVHEDFVK
-503 NIKKYKMNYPFAL
+503 NIRKYKMNYPFAL
-516 KVFDKRKAKAIDY
+516 KIFGKRKAEAIDY
-529 DLLNSGYSRYMFYD
+529 NSINIGYVGLIRLSASDNYYEICV
-543 ANGKKQTTARCSV
+543 A
-556 CGNEV
+556 
-561 TIKNVRSGDK
+561 KNYFEQLMKNNQISDF
-571 VTCPICHKKCTAK
+571 
-584 PYRKYLNSNGFCNRE
+584 RKRLKN
-599 TIMYLQPFKGT
+599 L
-610 RFCVREFIVNYAYI
+610 
-624 QGRTKPRI
+624 
-632 IMQELSRT
+632 RT
-640 TCDFDG
+640 TGVLIAEKDRLVAREKIIEIIDLKVYIFRFQFNDKMMSLHNAYEEMYFDKI
-646 QEMRVQEQYTY
+646 
-657 DENYKGGDWRK
+657 ENSDNK
-668 DFCRSVP
+668 DFLSDDVVQNIEECLGGE
-675 CSNMTYQI
+675 

>member
-1 MQNNINSN
+1 MQHNINSN

-63 IRYIMTYCKVLRKII
+63 IRYIMTYCKVIRKII

-95 EIDTIQLDGE
+95 EIDTVQLDGE

-206 MSYLL
+206 MTYLL
-211 MASFAS
+211 MASFSS
-217 PLLSILNFSHDFG
+217 PLLSMLNYTHDFG
-230 SILFCLCNN
+230 SVLFCLCNS

-248 MLCASVYSSPVLNKG
+248 MLCASIYSSPVLNKG
-263 VAITFN
+263 VAISFN

-291 LGSSTITNLER
+291 LGASTISNLER
-302 LMYNFC
+302 VLYSFC

-313 LRLNGDASLQEVKE
+313 LRLNGDASLQDVKE

-333 TTSEISFVSE
+333 TTSEISFISE

-357 DTLTKNAENSDNI
+357 DTLTKNAQNSDNI
-370 KSIAMANYGVAGNK
+370 KNIVMQNYGVAGNE
-384 YLQMLVDKGQEEI
+384 YLQMLVNKGQEII
-397 ESDYQK
+397 EADYQK
-403 YKNILLKKNKDIDD
+403 YKDMLIKNSKELDEKLQVKGSNILTD
-417 KWKSEHSNIISESS
+417 ST
-431 LACFEQRKRLT
+431 LAAYEQKKRLT

-450 IVVQATAYAK
+450 IVVQAAEYAK
-460 ELFNFNIEISDMVD
+460 ELFNFNIEISDMID
-474 YSLNLTNKI
+474 YSLNLTNAI
-483 ESTQTP
+483 ESAQTP
-489 EDELMTIVHEDFIK
+489 EDELLTIVHEDFVK
-503 NIKKYKMNYPFAL
+503 NIRKYKINYPFAL
-516 KVFDKRKAKAIDY
+516 KIFGKRKAEAIDY
-529 DLLNSGYSRYMFYD
+529 DSLNSGYVGLVRLSASDNHYEICVAKNYFEQMMKN
-543 ANGKKQTTARCSV
+543 NGIVDFRKRL
-556 CGNEV
+556 
-561 TIKNVRSGDK
+561 KN
-571 VTCPICHKKCTAK
+571 
-584 PYRKYLNSNGFCNRE
+584 L
-599 TIMYLQPFKGT
+599 
-610 RFCVREFIVNYAYI
+610 
-624 QGRTKPRI
+624 
-632 IMQELSRT
+632 RT
-640 TCDFDG
+640 TGVLIAEKDRLVAREKIIEIIDLKVYIFRFQFNDKMMSLHNAYEEMYFDKI
-646 QEMRVQEQYTY
+646 
-657 DENYKGGDWRK
+657 ENSDNK
-668 DFCRSVP
+668 DFLSDDEVP
-675 CSNMTYQI
+675 NIEECLGGE

>member
-95 EIDTIQLDGE
+95 EIDTVKLDGE

-112 KTLLSYGVRFNETD
+112 KTLFSYGVRFNETD
-126 IDEVNKYLMRT
+126 IDEVNKYLMNT

-157 SLVFRYNNLIAK
+157 NLVFRYNHLIANEQLSK
-169 EPTKKKY
+169 EY
-176 IYNGNLCLNHKGSL
+176 IYNGSLCLNHKGTL

-206 MSYLL
+206 MTYLL
-211 MASFAS
+211 MASFSS
-217 PLLSILNFSHDFG
+217 PLLSMLNYTHDFG
-230 SILFCLCNN
+230 SVLFCLCNS

-248 MLCASVYSSPVLNKG
+248 MLCASIYSSPVLNKG
-263 VAITFN
+263 VAISFN

-291 LGSSTITNLER
+291 LGASTISNLER
-302 LMYNFC
+302 VLYSFC

-313 LRLNGDASLQEVKE
+313 LRLNGDASLQDVKE

-343 KSMDGIKTRVFQIE
+343 KSIDGIKTRVFHID

-403 YKNILLKKNKDIDD
+403 YKNILLEKNKDIDD
-417 KWKSEHSNIISESS
+417 KWKSEHSNIMSESS

-460 ELFNFNIEISDMVD
+460 ELFNFNIEISDMID
-474 YSLNLTNKI
+474 YSLNLTSKI

-489 EDELMTIVHEDFIK
+489 EDELMTIVHEDFVK
-503 NIKKYKMNYPFAL
+503 NIKKYNMNYPFAL
-516 KVFDKRKAKAIDY
+516 KVFDKRKAEAIDY
-529 DLLNSGYSRYMFYD
+529 DSLNSGYVGLVRLSASDNHYEICVAKNYFEQMMKN
-543 ANGKKQTTARCSV
+543 NGIVDFRKRLKNLRATGVLIAEKDRLVAREKIIEIIDLKVYIFRFQFNDKMMSLHNAYEEMYFDKIENSDNK
-556 CGNEV
+556 GFLSDDEV
-561 TIKNVRSGDK
+561 QNIEE
-571 VTCPICHKKCTAK
+571 C
-584 PYRKYLNSNGFCNRE
+584 L
-599 TIMYLQPFKGT
+599 
-610 RFCVREFIVNYAYI
+610 
-624 QGRTKPRI
+624 
-632 IMQELSRT
+632 
-640 TCDFDG
+640 
-646 QEMRVQEQYTY
+646 
-657 DENYKGGDWRK
+657 GGE
-668 DFCRSVP
+668 
-675 CSNMTYQI
+675 

>member
-95 EIDTIQLDGE
+95 EIDTVQLDGE

-169 EPTKKKY
+169 EPTNKKY

-333 TTSEISFVSE
+333 TTSEISFISE

-357 DTLTKNAENSDNI
+357 DTLTKNAQNSDNI
-370 KSIAMANYGVAGNK
+370 KNIVMQNYGVAGNE
-384 YLQMLVDKGQEEI
+384 YLQMLVNKGQEII
-397 ESDYQK
+397 EADYQK
-403 YKNILLKKNKDIDD
+403 YKDMLITNSKELDEKLQVKGSNILTD
-417 KWKSEHSNIISESS
+417 ST
-431 LACFEQRKRLT
+431 LAAYEQKKRLT

-450 IVVQATAYAK
+450 IVVQAAEYAK
-460 ELFNFNIEISDMVD
+460 ELFNFNIEISDMID
-474 YSLNLTNKI
+474 YSLNLTNAI
-483 ESTQTP
+483 ESAQTP
-489 EDELMTIVHEDFIK
+489 EDELLTIVHEDFVK
-503 NIKKYKMNYPFAL
+503 NIRKYKMNYPFAL
-516 KVFDKRKAKAIDY
+516 KIFGKRKAEAIDY
-529 DLLNSGYSRYMFYD
+529 NSINIGYVGLIRLSASDNYYEICVAKNYFEQLMKNNQISDFRKRLKNLRASGILVAEKDRLVAREKIIEIIDLKVYIFRFLFDDKMVSLHNACEKTYFDKIENSDNIDFLSD
-543 ANGKKQTTARCSV
+543 D
-556 CGNEV
+556 EV
-561 TIKNVRSGDK
+561 QNIEE
-571 VTCPICHKKCTAK
+571 CI
-584 PYRKYLNSNGFCNRE
+584 
-599 TIMYLQPFKGT
+599 
-610 RFCVREFIVNYAYI
+610 
-624 QGRTKPRI
+624 
-632 IMQELSRT
+632 
-640 TCDFDG
+640 
-646 QEMRVQEQYTY
+646 
-657 DENYKGGDWRK
+657 
-668 DFCRSVP
+668 
-675 CSNMTYQI
+675 

>member
-95 EIDTIQLDGE
+95 EIDTVQLDGE

-169 EPTKKKY
+169 EPTNKKY

-217 PLLSILNFSHDFG
+217 PLLSILNFSNDFG

-357 DTLTKNAENSDNI
+357 DTLTKNAQNSDNI
-370 KSIAMANYGVAGNK
+370 KNVVMQNYGVAGNE
-384 YLQMLVDKGQEEI
+384 YLQMLVNKGQEII
-397 ESDYQK
+397 EADYQK
-403 YKNILLKKNKDIDD
+403 YKDMLIKNSKELDEKLQVKGSNILTD
-417 KWKSEHSNIISESS
+417 ST
-431 LACFEQRKRLT
+431 LAAYEQKKRLT

-450 IVVQATAYAK
+450 IVVQAAEYAK
-460 ELFNFNIEISDMVD
+460 ELFNFNIEISDMID
-474 YSLNLTNKI
+474 YSLNLTNAI
-483 ESTQTP
+483 ESSQTP
-489 EDELMTIVHEDFIK
+489 EDELLTIVHEDFVK
-503 NIKKYKMNYPFAL
+503 NIRKYKMNYPFAL
-516 KVFDKRKAKAIDY
+516 KVFGKRKAEAIDY
-529 DLLNSGYSRYMFYD
+529 NSLNLGYVGLIRLSASDNYYEICVAKNYFEQLMKNNQISDFRKRLKNLRASGILVAEKDRLVAREKIIEIIDLKVYIFRFQFNDKMMSLHNAYEEMYFDKIENSD
-543 ANGKKQTTARCSV
+543 N
-556 CGNEV
+556 
-561 TIKNVRSGDK
+561 
-571 VTCPICHKKCTAK
+571 
-584 PYRKYLNSNGFCNRE
+584 
-599 TIMYLQPFKGT
+599 
-610 RFCVREFIVNYAYI
+610 
-624 QGRTKPRI
+624 
-632 IMQELSRT
+632 
-640 TCDFDG
+640 
-646 QEMRVQEQYTY
+646 
-657 DENYKGGDWRK
+657 K
-668 DFCRSVP
+668 DFLSDDEVP
-675 CSNMTYQI
+675 NIEECLGGE